1 MWDPLPPNAQN
12 GVIRYYSVIIFA
24 EGRYYGTEQ
33 TLGTTL
39 LLQDLHPF
47 YSYHFTVC
55 AVTIELGPCSTFDA
69 TTPSDG

>member
-1 MWDPLPPNAQN
+1 MWDLPPPETHN

-24 EGRYYGTEQ
+24 EGRYFETKQ
-33 TLGTTL
+33 TLDSTL

-55 AVTIELGPCSTFDA
+55 AVTVELGPCSTLDA
-69 TTPSDG
+69 ATLSDG